1 MAGEIAAAVGNFSM
15 GAPETP
21 LQPADF
27 FPSLPRWIAPKKRI
41 DRKAIAEK
49 VRFMFGSQVK

>member
-1 MAGEIAAAVGNFSM
+1 M